1 MPRGKEH
8 RKHKHDIK
16 HEKKEERAERQ
27 GEESEVQDF
36 PQGQIDREEKPATYT
51 ALTVDRKDL
60 EEAPPAGAA
69 AVGAAYDQQDGI
81 TKAVG
86 ITLPPDAC
94 PDQIP
99 GVPNVP
105 VAAMVV
111 GAAPPSVPGENSP
124 LPDQQPGM
132 PNVSVVMATDGAA
145 TSSQNAGSTAV
156 DPDAVHLTQL
166 PR

>member
-1 MPRGKEH
+1 MPRGKEN
-8 RKHKHDIK
+8 RKHKHDIE
-16 HEKKEERAERQ
+16 HEKKGERAETQ

-51 ALTVDRKDL
+51 ALTVDL

-81 TKAVG
+81 TRAVG

-124 LPDQQPGM
+124 LPDQQPGV
-132 PNVSVVMATDGAA
+132 PNCPVIMATNGAA
-145 TSSQNAGSTAV
+145 TAS
-156 DPDAVHLTQL
+156 
-166 PR
+166 

>member
-8 RKHKHDIK
+8 RKHKHDIE

-27 GEESEVQDF
+27 GEESDGQDF

-60 EEAPPAGAA
+60 EETPPAGAE

-105 VAAMVV
+105 IAAMVV

-124 LPDQQPGM
+124 LPDQQPGV
-132 PNVSVVMATDGAA
+132 PNCPVVMTTDGCFGLSPIGAERMMD
-145 TSSQNAGSTAV
+145 V
-156 DPDAVHLTQL
+156 VC
-166 PR
+166 